1 MGSIL
6 QKNQQN
12 RIQDLEATFFL
23 SGAIIGK
30 PGEKASA
37 SMSESKSFSVYNGL
51 ILEILR
57 SFHGSTP
64 LFGAMTPLIKD
75 TQWHDIL
82 NFLRFHKLLP
92 IAYHVLTGTELWET
106 IPNNYKAVL
115 KNASF
120 ENTALILLLGNFMD
134 AVTSALEQARIPFYI
149 IKGPALA
156 LEFYRP
162 SDLRPYTDIDIVI
175 PFNRFNDANAVL
187 NDLGFS
193 SRGKAFTKE
202 YFDSVHFSN
211 DQYPGFC
218 IDLQWESVTSI
229 WTREPFLS
237 SEEVWDRIRPL
248 RTSEGRHIPV
258 LAPMFLI
265 PFLCTHLVFH
275 RPMALLI
282 HLMDLALAVRGCES
296 DLPWEELVRWVQCK
310 KLGKPVYHSLRW
322 TRDILDVAIPAAV
335 LDALQ
340 PGAVERHLFPFRR
353 IASRQGNIPEFMERA
368 IKFPLIEGWQNKI
381 RSIASYCG
389 MVRQGSKDE

>member
-1 MGSIL
+1 
-6 QKNQQN
+6 
-12 RIQDLEATFFL
+12 
-23 SGAIIGK
+23 
-30 PGEKASA
+30 
-37 SMSESKSFSVYNGL
+37 MSESKSFSVYNGV

-57 SFHGSTP
+57 SFYGGTP
-64 LFGAMTPLIKD
+64 VFGAMTPLIND
-75 TQWHDIL
+75 AQWIDIL
-82 NFLRFHKLLP
+82 AFLRFHKLIP

-106 IPNNYKAVL
+106 IPNNFKEGL
-115 KNASF
+115 KQASF

-134 AVTSALEQARIPFYI
+134 AVASALEKARIPFYI

-193 SRGKAFTKE
+193 SRGKSFTKE

-237 SEEVWDRIRPL
+237 SEEVWDRIRLL

-258 LAPMFLI
+258 LSPMFLI

-282 HLMDLALAVRGCES
+282 HLIDLALAVRG
-296 DLPWEELVRWVQCK
+296 
-310 KLGKPVYHSLRW
+310 
-322 TRDILDVAIPAAV
+322 
-335 LDALQ
+335 LQ
-340 PGAVERHLFPFRR
+340 IGPTVGRAGSMGAVQEAGKAGLSFSQVDQGYIRCRDTGSGPRR
-353 IASRQGNIPEFMERA
+353 ITTGSGREPSLSL
-368 IKFPLIEGWQNKI
+368 PLDCLKTEEYAGIHGEGH
-381 RSIASYCG
+381 
-389 MVRQGSKDE
+389 